1 MAGTHH
7 TNPNE
12 GAASRGGR
20 QVGRP
25 VVKGNIMT
33 KIVKTWLG
41 LKSDNRGVT
50 ALEYG
55 LIAAVVA
62 IVMVAGASTLGTKL
76 STQFSN
82 ISTRLTN

>member
-1 MAGTHH
+1 VAGSHEY
-7 TNPNE
+7 NPNA
-12 GAASRGGR
+12 GAASCGGW

-41 LKSDNRGVT
+41 FKSDNRGVT

-55 LIAAVVA
+55 LIAALIALVVVGGVTS
-62 IVMVAGASTLGTKL
+62 IGTKL
-76 STQFSN
+76 STKFNS
-82 ISTRLTN
+82 ISTNLN

>member
-1 MAGTHH
+1 M
-7 TNPNE
+7 
-12 GAASRGGR
+12 
-20 QVGRP
+20 V
-25 VVKGNIMT
+25 

-41 LKSDNRGVT
+41 IKSDNRGVT

-76 STQFSN
+76 ANTFSN
-82 ISTRLTN
+82 VSSKLN

>member
-1 MAGTHH
+1 
-7 TNPNE
+7 
-12 GAASRGGR
+12 
-20 QVGRP
+20 
-25 VVKGNIMT
+25 MT

>member
-1 MAGTHH
+1 MD
-7 TNPNE
+7 
-12 GAASRGGR
+12 RF
-20 QVGRP
+20 
-25 VVKGNIMT
+25 VKEVLMV

-41 LKSDNRGVT
+41 IKSDNRGVT

-76 STQFSN
+76 ANTFSN
-82 ISTRLTN
+82 VSSKLN

>member
-1 MAGTHH
+1 MACSHSN
-7 TNPNE
+7 NPNA
-12 GAASRGGR
+12 GAASCGGP

-62 IVMVAGASTLGTKL
+62 IVMVVGASTVGKNLNTVFANV
-76 STQFSN
+76 STY
-82 ISTRLTN
+82 LK

>member
-1 MAGTHH
+1 M
-7 TNPNE
+7 
-12 GAASRGGR
+12 
-20 QVGRP
+20 GRP

-62 IVMVAGASTLGTKL
+62 IVMVAGASTLGNKL
-76 STQFSN
+76 SNQFANVASY
-82 ISTRLTN
+82 LK

>member
-1 MAGTHH
+1 M
-7 TNPNE
+7 
-12 GAASRGGR
+12 
-20 QVGRP
+20 
-25 VVKGNIMT
+25 M

-62 IVMVAGASTLGTKL
+62 IVMVVGATQLGTRL
-76 STQFSN
+76 NGTFLRISSSLTQ
-82 ISTRLTN
+82 